1 MTAVQL
7 ATPAGDKVEVS
18 AEVAEQLRAALRG
31 SLLLSGDPGYDEAR
45 SVWNAM
51 IDKRPGLI
59 ARCAGAADV
68 LHAIRFAREHG
79 LLIAVKGAGHNIA
92 GSGVCDDGLMID
104 LSPMKSVHVDPWN
117 RTAQV
122 EPGVTLA
129 EFDREAQAFGLATP
143 LGINSTTGVAGLT
156 LGGGFGWLSRS
167 FGHSIDNLISADVV
181 SAQGELLRA
190 SADENPDLFWG
201 LRGGGGNLGIVT
213 SFTFRL
219 HPVGPQVLAGL
230 IVYPFAQ
237 AAEVLRGYRSFTS
250 TAPEALTVWSVL
262 RKAPPLPFLPANI
275 HGKEIVVFA
284 LMYVGDVQKGQRAIE
299 PIRAFGTPVGEHV
312 GVQPLTAWQAAFDP
326 LLTPG
331 ARNYWKSHDFSQLSD
346 AALDLI
352 VEYAGKLPTP
362 ECEIF
367 IAHLD
372 GAAGRVPP
380 AAMAYPHRN
389 ATFVLN
395 VHTRWHDADQD
406 NECIAWARSFFNATA
421 PHATGGVYVNF
432 MTADEQ
438 DRVRAAYGSNYNRLA
453 SLKAKYDPGNLFQ
466 VNLNVRPAA

>member
-1 MTAVQL
+1 MTTIPL
-7 ATPAGDKVEVS
+7 ATPAGDTVDVS
-18 AEVAEQLRAALRG
+18 AGVVERLRAGLRG
-31 SLLLSGDPGYDEAR
+31 SVLLPGNPGYDEAR
-45 SVWNAM
+45 TVWNAM

-59 ARCAGAADV
+59 VRCAGAADV
-68 LHAIRFAREHG
+68 LHAVRFAREHG

-92 GSGVCDDGLMID
+92 GSAVCDGGLMVD

-117 RTAQV
+117 RTARV
-122 EPGVTLA
+122 EPGVTLG

-167 FGHSIDNLISADVV
+167 FGHSIDNLLSADVV
-181 SAQGELLRA
+181 TAQGDLLRA
-190 SADENPDLFWG
+190 SGDENADLFWG
-201 LRGGGGNLGIVT
+201 LRGGGGNLGVVT

-219 HPVGPQVLAGL
+219 HPVGPEVLAGL
-230 IVYPFAQ
+230 IVYPFDQ
-237 AAEVLRGYRSFTS
+237 AADVLRRYRSFTS
-250 TAPEALTVWSVL
+250 EVPEPLTVWSVL
-262 RKAPPLPFLPANI
+262 RKAPPLPFLPVDV

-284 LMYVGDVQKGQRAIE
+284 LLYAGDVQEGQRAIE
-299 PIRAFGTPVGEHV
+299 PVRAFGTPIGEHV
-312 GVQPLTAWQAAFDP
+312 GSQPFTGWQAAFDP

-331 ARNYWKSHDFSQLSD
+331 ARNYWKSHDFAELSD

-367 IAHLD
+367 IAHLN
-372 GAAGRVPP
+372 GAAGRVPSG
-380 AAMAYPHRN
+380 AMAYPHRS
-389 ATFVLN
+389 ARFVLN
-395 VHTRWHDADQD
+395 VHTRWGDVGQDDA
-406 NECIAWARSFFNATA
+406 CIGWARRFFNATA

-432 MTADEQ
+432 LTADEQ
-438 DRVRAAYGSNYNRLA
+438 DRVRAAYGSNYDRLA
-453 SLKAKYDPGNLFQ
+453 SLKAKYDPNNLFQ

>member
-18 AEVAEQLRAALRG
+18 AEVVERLRAALRG
-31 SLLLSGDPGYDEAR
+31 SLLLPSDQGYDEAR

-68 LHAIRFAREHG
+68 LHAIRFAQERG

-92 GSGVCDDGLMID
+92 GSGVCDNGLMID

-122 EPGVTLA
+122 EPGVTLG
-129 EFDREAQAFGLATP
+129 EFDREAQIFGLATP

-230 IVYPFAQ
+230 IVYRFDQ
-237 AAEVLRGYRSFTS
+237 AADVLRRYRSFTLA
-250 TAPEALTVWSVL
+250 APEPLTVWSVL
-262 RKAPPLPFLPANI
+262 RKAPPLPFLPANV
-275 HGKEIVVFA
+275 HGKEVVVFA
-284 LMYVGDVQKGQRAIE
+284 LMYAGDVQEGQRAIA
-299 PIRAFGTPVGEHV
+299 PLRAFGTPVGEHV

-331 ARNYWKSHDFSQLSD
+331 ARNYWKSHDFAELND

-372 GAAGRVPP
+372 GAAGRVPSG
-380 AAMAYPHRN
+380 AMAYPHRN
-389 ATFVLN
+389 ATYVLN
-395 VHTRWHDADQD
+395 VHARWRDTDQD
-406 NECIAWARSFFNATA
+406 DDCVAWARSFFNATS
-421 PHATGGVYVNF
+421 PHSTGGVYVNF

-438 DRVRAAYGSNYNRLA
+438 DRVRAAYGGNYNRLA

>member
-1 MTAVQL
+1 MTAIEL
-7 ATPAGDKVEVS
+7 ATPAGETVEISTDVM
-18 AEVAEQLRAALRG
+18 EGLRSGLRG
-31 SLLLSGDPGYDEAR
+31 SILLPGDPGYDQAR
-45 SVWNAM
+45 TVWNAM

-59 ARCAGAADV
+59 VRCAGAADV
-68 LHAIRFAREHG
+68 LRAIRFGRDHG
-79 LLIAVKGAGHNIA
+79 LLIAIKGAGHNIA
-92 GSGVCDDGLMID
+92 GSAVCDGGLMVD

-117 RTAQV
+117 RTARV
-122 EPGVTLA
+122 EPGVTLG
-129 EFDREAQAFGLATP
+129 ELDREAQAFGLATP

-156 LGGGFGWLSRS
+156 VGGGFGWLSRS

-181 SAQGELLRA
+181 TAQGELVRA
-190 SADENPDLFWG
+190 SAAENADLFWG
-201 LRGGGGNLGIVT
+201 LRGGGGNLGVVT

-219 HPVGPQVLAGL
+219 HPIGPDVLAGL
-230 IVYPFAQ
+230 VVYPFEQSAD
-237 AAEVLRGYRSFTS
+237 VLRRYRSFVAA
-250 TAPEALTVWSVL
+250 APDALTVWTVL
-262 RKAPPLPFLPANI
+262 RKAPPLPFLPTDV

-284 LMYVGDVQKGQRAIE
+284 LLYVGDVEQGRRAIE
-299 PIRAFGTPVGEHV
+299 PLRAFGTAVGEHIAP
-312 GVQPLTAWQAAFDP
+312 QPLTAWQSAFDP

-331 ARNYWKSHDFSQLSD
+331 ARNYWKSHDFSELSD

-372 GAAGRVPP
+372 GAAGRVPS

-389 ATFVLN
+389 ARFVLN
-395 VHTRWHDADQD
+395 VHTRWRDVGQD
-406 NECIAWARSFFNATA
+406 NACIGWARRFFEATA

-438 DRVRAAYGSNYNRLA
+438 DRIRAAYGSNYNRLA
-453 SLKAKYDPGNLFQ
+453 SLKAKYDPSNLFQ